1 MSEMA
6 HSTPCCEAHSNKPNF
21 QANDRMTIPTFN
33 SRFDIDGR
41 PVGGDV
47 PVYIIAEAGVAHF
60 GSEEKALRLVDL
72 AVEAGA
78 DAVKFQIFDV
88 DAMIAAELAEW
99 KQRLGSRQLPYDA
112 FGRIQAYCRKKN
124 ITFFATAHDEPSLD
138 YLTGLQVPV
147 YKIGSGEVGNW
158 PFLARVAGLGK
169 PLIFSTGM
177 YLQEQIG
184 EALQIIAKTSN
195 RDVAVLHC
203 VTDYPAAP
211 RDIALGNIGLVHE
224 RFQVIT
230 GYSDHTAGYHIPLAA
245 VAMGARII
253 EKHITLDY
261 NVPNAQDWKV
271 SCGPD
276 NLKAFVSQVRDIEA
290 AMTIRA
296 DGPSDNERRSMLWAS
311 KSLITRREIAAGQI
325 IVADDLCAKRPG
337 GGISPSRIG
346 EVLGRVARK
355 ALGNDVVIKPE
366 DFE

>member
-1 MSEMA
+1 MTM
-6 HSTPCCEAHSNKPNF
+6 PNF
-21 QANDRMTIPTFN
+21 NRQFV
-33 SRFDIDGR
+33 IDGR
-41 PVGGDV
+41 IVGDGA

-60 GSEEKALRLVDL
+60 GSEEKAFSLVDL

-78 DAVKFQIFDV
+78 DAVKFQVFDV
-88 DAMIAAELAEW
+88 DAMIAAESAEW
-99 KQRLGSRQLPYDA
+99 KQRLGSRQLPYAA
-112 FGRIQAYCRKKN
+112 FDRIQAYCRERG
-124 ITFFATAHDEPSLD
+124 ITFFATAHDEPSLA
-138 YLTGLQVPV
+138 YLTGLDVPV

-158 PFLARVAGLGK
+158 PFLARVAALGK

-177 YLQEQIG
+177 YLQEQVG
-184 EALQIIAKTSN
+184 EALQVIAATGN
-195 RDVAVLHC
+195 QDVAVLHC

-211 RDIALGNIGLVHE
+211 HDIALGNVGLIRE
-224 RFQVIT
+224 RFNVIT

-261 NVPNAQDWKV
+261 NIPNAQDWKV

-290 AMTIRA
+290 AMTTRA
-296 DGPSDNERRSMLWAS
+296 DGPTANERKSMLWAS
-311 KSLITRREIAAGQI
+311 KSLVTRREIAPGQV

-337 GGISPSRIG
+337 GGISPSRID

-355 ALGNDVVIKPE
+355 ALGRDIVIQPE

>member
-1 MSEMA
+1 
-6 HSTPCCEAHSNKPNF
+6 
-21 QANDRMTIPTFN
+21 MTISTFN

-41 PVGGDV
+41 PVGEDA
-47 PVYIIAEAGVAHF
+47 PVYIIAEAGIAHF

-72 AVEAGA
+72 AADAGA
-78 DAVKFQIFDV
+78 DAVKFQVYDV

-99 KQRLGSRQLPYDA
+99 KQRLGSRQLPYAA
-112 FGRIQAYCRKKN
+112 FDRIQAYCRDKG

-158 PFLARVAGLGK
+158 PFLARVAALGK

-177 YLQEQIG
+177 YLQEQVG
-184 EALQIIAKTSN
+184 EALQIIAATGN
-195 RDVAVLHC
+195 HDVAVLHC

-211 RDIALGNIGLVHE
+211 SDIALGNLRLIREH
-224 RFQVIT
+224 FQVIT

-276 NLKAFVSQVRDIEA
+276 NLKVFVSQVRDIEA
-290 AMTIRA
+290 AVSTRT
-296 DGPSDNERRSMLWAS
+296 DGPTENEKRSMLWAS
-311 KSLITRREIAAGQI
+311 KSLVTRREIAKGQ
-325 IVADDLCAKRPG
+325 VLQEEDLCAKRPG
-337 GGISPSRIG
+337 NGIPPSRIG
-346 EVLGRVARK
+346 EILGRIATRPLAR
-355 ALGNDVVIKPE
+355 DVVVRLE
-366 DFE
+366 DLQ

>member
-1 MSEMA
+1 
-6 HSTPCCEAHSNKPNF
+6 
-21 QANDRMTIPTFN
+21 MTAPIFN
-33 SRFDIDGR
+33 QRFLIDGH
-41 PVGGDV
+41 PVGYEE

-60 GSEEKALRLVDL
+60 GSEEKALNLVDL

-78 DAVKFQIFDV
+78 DAVKFQVFDV
-88 DAMIAAELAEW
+88 DAMIARESAEW
-99 KQRLGSRQLPYDA
+99 KQRLGSRQLPYAA
-112 FGRIQAYCRKKN
+112 FDRIQAYCQQRG

-138 YLTGLQVPV
+138 YLTGLQIPA

-158 PFLARVAGLGK
+158 PFLARVASNGK

-177 YLQEQIG
+177 YLQEQVE
-184 EALQIIAKTSN
+184 EALRFIAETGN
-195 RDVAVLHC
+195 QDVAVLHC

-211 RDIALGNIGLVHE
+211 VDIALGNMALIRG

-261 NVPNAQDWKV
+261 NIPNAQDWKV

-276 NLKAFVSQVRDIEA
+276 NLKAFIRQVRDIEA
-290 AMTIRA
+290 AMTTRA
-296 DGPSDNERRSMLWAS
+296 HGPTDNERRSLLWAS
-311 KSLITRREIAAGQI
+311 KSLVTRREIAVGH
-325 IVADDLCAKRPG
+325 VLGSDDLCAKRPG
-337 GGISPSRIG
+337 GGISPSRIQ
-346 EVLGRVARK
+346 EVLGRVVRRPLDADM
-355 ALGNDVVIKPE
+355 LIKLE